1 MHSARNP
8 DGFHD
13 VTKKMKIVTD
23 GIEGQLW
30 LDEHAIHLTQA
41 ERTVSFLAEND
52 VIELVRVFMRSPNS
66 AMLAGHWEEFFTES
80 GGAPVRQRFP
90 GLTRVLGAHALR
102 KHFVKFDRGAST
114 RYGMMTNSSDPE
126 AYIKDAEMGVRAMRY
141 GKRREA
147 KRLKVIKDFA
157 ELYEDRNNPKFSRK
171 KVAGAV
177 MLASIGGTVFYIV
190 HRHRKN

>member
-66 AMLAGHWEEFFTES
+66 AMLAGHWEELFAES

-126 AYIKDAEMGVRAMRY
+126 AYIKDAELGVRAMRY

-177 MLASIGGTVFYIV
+177 MLASIGGTVFYII